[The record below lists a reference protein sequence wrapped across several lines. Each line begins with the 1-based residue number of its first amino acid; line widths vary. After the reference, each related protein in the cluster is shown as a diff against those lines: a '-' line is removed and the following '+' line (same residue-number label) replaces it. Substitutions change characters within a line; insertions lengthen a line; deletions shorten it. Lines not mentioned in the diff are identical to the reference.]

1 MDDDLKKMFDDLT
14 DMMNML
20 GDKNKQ
26 SADKVEIRISMSREL
41 FGQIRTAVLA
51 RYLSH
56 GSINGLADSFLAR
69 FVEKVDA
76 GEKEWEVKK
85 K

>member
-1 MDDDLKKMFDDLT
+1 MEDFEKMFDELFG
-14 DMMNML
+14 MMNAMDSKL
-20 GDKNKQ
+20 KR
-26 SADKVEIRISMSREL
+26 SADNVEIRITMTREL
-41 FGQIRTAVLA
+41 FGQIRTAVMA
-51 RYLSH
+51 RYMSH